1 MNTRR
6 IWAWILFYSPF
17 AIPLVVMSGW
27 ITQNLILSSFFEN
40 CKAMSPATAL
50 LSILLTASFI
60 FLEFKKKTASRI
72 ILILSMLFLF
82 LIFSSRIF
90 NFPENIELM
99 IIPFSLLEKIS
110 GVNTG
115 KISSLSFCI
124 LLQINAISLFNSFS
138 KNRIMETVYQISCL
152 FTFFTGFLIFTGYIY
167 ENPLLSGFVS
177 FPTGINF

>member
-6 IWAWILFYSPF
+6 IWARILFYSPF
-17 AIPLVVMSGW
+17 AVPLIVMSGW
-27 ITQNLILSSFFEN
+27 ITQNLIFASFFDN
-40 CKAMSPATAL
+40 YKAMSPATAL

-60 FLEFKKKTASRI
+60 FLEFKKKTVSRI

-82 LIFSSRIF
+82 LLFSSRIF
-90 NFPENIELM
+90 NLPENIELM
-99 IIPFSLLEKIS
+99 IIPSSLLEKIS

-138 KNRIMETVYQISCL
+138 KNRIIETVYQISCL
-152 FTFFTGFLIFTGYIY
+152 FTFF
-167 ENPLLSGFVS
+167 
-177 FPTGINF
+177 